1 MSKIGEK
8 ARHYLAQ
15 KPWTP
20 WNVQNQEKLYLAKK
34 EVEEMEQGITG
45 QDLMRRSNEQQLL
58 QQRQRAARGRQPAE
72 IADG

>member
-1 MSKIGEK
+1 VNALGRGDGE
-8 ARHYLAQ
+8 L
-15 KPWTP
+15 
-20 WNVQNQEKLYLAKK
+20 